1 MRKSIRSFN
10 ESMLCSLYGL
20 FFSHNSSLSKQ
31 LNLEVLPNE
40 LLLQI
45 LSYVSISD
53 LYYGWLNLNWRF
65 NAILHTL
72 PLRKFYN
79 ESKE

>member
-10 ESMLCSLYGL
+10 ENMLCFLYGL
-20 FFSHNSSLSKQ
+20 FFPHNSSLSAQ

-40 LLLQI
+40 LLLEI

-72 PLRKFYN
+72 PLTKFYT

>member
-10 ESMLCSLYGL
+10 ENMPCSLHEL
-20 FFSHNSSLSKQ
+20 FLPHNSSLSAQ

-40 LLLQI
+40 LLLEI

-53 LYYGWLNLNWRF
+53 LYHGWLNLNWRF
-65 NAILHTL
+65 NGILHTL
-72 PLRKFYN
+72 PLRKVCTRP
-79 ESKE
+79 KG